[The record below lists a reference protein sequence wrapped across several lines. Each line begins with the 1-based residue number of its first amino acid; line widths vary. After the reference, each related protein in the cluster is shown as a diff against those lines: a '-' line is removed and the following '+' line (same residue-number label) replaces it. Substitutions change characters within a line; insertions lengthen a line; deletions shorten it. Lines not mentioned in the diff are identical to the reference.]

1 MVGRQ
6 TIPVDRKT
14 GNIKPGDRMTDNI
27 KTSGRKTGCRKTG
40 GRKTGR
46 RKQCWESGW
55 IRIGMFSAT
64 RIHKSEVW
72 IQIWLRTRILLF
84 SHKGD

>member
-1 MVGRQ
+1 MQ

-27 KTSGRKTGCRKTG
+27 KTSDRKTGCGKTG

-55 IRIGMFSAT
+55 IRIGMFLG
-64 RIHKSEVW
+64 H
-72 IQIWLRTRILLF
+72 L
-84 SHKGD
+84 DP